1 MGGFFLKKN
10 YSTDMSKKPT
20 TYSEFEQIRD
30 SLLKKAIKYFRD
42 NSDLN
47 DEMLLQDL
55 IKETRQQFDK
65 LEGLYKGSTS
75 DSGVTK
81 KRLKRKDRLLR
92 KEHVGRYFLR
102 LMEHELR
109 EAGIHQ
115 SLIPVFANSIH
126 YLAGEENIGLW
137 TDKIN
142 RLMEFGEKKG
152 ADYETILDSK
162 PGKMISREIMST
174 YKKEIEKSPSFAKK
188 MKNNLDEALVKAINP
203 DVDGDVD
210 IEAAV
215 EKAYSEFIKRLDS

>member
-1 MGGFFLKKN
+1 
-10 YSTDMSKKPT
+10 MSKSST
-20 TYSEFEQIRD
+20 TYAEFEQIRD
-30 SLLKKAIKYFRD
+30 SLLKKIVKYCRD
-42 NSDLN
+42 NIDLN

-55 IKETRQQFDK
+55 VKETRQQFDK
-65 LEGLYKGSTS
+65 LEVLYKGSVPEGS
-75 DSGVTK
+75 SVK

-102 LMEHELR
+102 LMEHQLR
-109 EAGIHQ
+109 EAGIPQ

-126 YLAGEENIGLW
+126 YLAGEENIGMW

-142 RLMEFGEKKG
+142 RLMDYGGKKG
-152 ADYETILDSK
+152 ADYDAILDSK
-162 PGKMISREIMST
+162 PGKMISQEIMSV
-174 YKKEIEKSPSFAKK
+174 YKKEIEKSPGFAKK

-215 EKAYSEFIKRLDS
+215 EKAYNEFVKRLS